1 MLSGC
6 KAKQEERVLD
16 ETSLLDR
23 KASKFSSSEGGIE
36 IQASSTN
43 PKYPLA
49 NLMDG
54 RDNTAWVAGRQ
65 GSGAGEY
72 LMISFAS
79 PRQVG
84 VVKLVPGYNKSNDI
98 WLANNR
104 LKEIELEFSDGSTQ
118 RAEFDGEQRSHRI
131 NIGKTGLQWIRINIL
146 QTFPGERWADTC
158 ISELAFE

>member
-1 MLSGC
+1 MNRLLCFCLVVLLLIGMLSGC

-23 KASKFSSSEGGIE
+23 KASKFSNSEGGIE

-65 GSGAGEY
+65 GS
-72 LMISFAS
+72 
-79 PRQVG
+79 
-84 VVKLVPGYNKSNDI
+84 
-98 WLANNR
+98 
-104 LKEIELEFSDGSTQ
+104 
-118 RAEFDGEQRSHRI
+118 
-131 NIGKTGLQWIRINIL
+131 
-146 QTFPGERWADTC
+146 ER
-158 ISELAFE
+158 